1 MFGLT
6 GGFGLVGVGLGPGD
20 AGFIPDILT
29 CWWLEV
35 PELLLPDFL
44 LSGTEGGG

>member
-20 AGFIPDILT
+20 VGFVPDVLT

-35 PELLLPDFL
+35 TELLLPGFL
-44 LSGTEGGG
+44 LSGIEGGG